1 MADISTMVVNGT
13 TYNIKDTGARSTANA
28 VTTQEEYDRQEAAG
42 VYDGRDLISIL
53 GASSANDCF
62 AKLHA
67 RAQAKNAA
75 GIRIGD
81 YVDVTPTVNTVN
93 QGNAMRYRVAGIGH
107 NWQFGDQSCPWAFW
121 FVPDAPIDMTGSTYA
136 DNTSYIKWRETADN
150 NGTEEEKRP
159 YLLSKLHEW
168 ELTEFLPAL
177 PTALQN
183 VLVNHRILMEERYSA
198 SGTLTDSNGWSWA
211 DAGKVFSLS
220 EMEVYGCPVWGT
232 PGYSVGCDAQL
243 PLFRDSRNRIRSRV
257 LWWLRSVRAGS
268 SSNVCYVNGSGDA
281 HYTSATN
288 TYVRA
293 RPCFLVG

>member
-1 MADISTMVVNGT
+1 MAEFEALQLGGHANLVNK
-13 TYNIKDTGARSTANA
+13 IK
-28 VTTQEEYDRQEAAG
+28 EEFSGY
-42 VYDGRDLISIL
+42 YDGRDLKTVL
-53 GASSANDCF
+53 GVSTDADLWSA
-62 AKLHA
+62 LHT
-67 RAQAKNAA
+67 RAQAKN
-75 GIRIGD
+75 GKLLRIGD
-81 YVDVTPTVNTVN
+81 YIDVTPTVNTVN
-93 QGNAMRYRVAGIGH
+93 KGNSMRMRLAGIGH

-150 NGTEEEKRP
+150 NGTAEEKHP

-183 VLVNHRILMEERYSA
+183 VLVNHRIFMEERYSA

-243 PLFRDSRNRIRSRV
+243 PLFRDSRNRIRTRV
-257 LWWLRSVRAGS
+257 YWWLRSVRAGS
-268 SSNVCYVNGSGDA
+268 SSYVCSVGSNGVASN
-281 HYTSATN
+281 HSATY
-288 TYVRA
+288 THIRA